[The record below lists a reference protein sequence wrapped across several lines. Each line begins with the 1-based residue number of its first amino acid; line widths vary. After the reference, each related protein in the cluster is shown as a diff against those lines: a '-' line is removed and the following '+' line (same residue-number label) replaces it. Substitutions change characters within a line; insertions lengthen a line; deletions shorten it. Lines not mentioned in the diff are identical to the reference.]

1 MTNRVRAPLAT
12 QRGIDE
18 ADIRRRI
25 DNGVKAIRAMD
36 LEAVMALYAPDL
48 VSFDIVP
55 PLRHVGAEAKREN
68 WVDVFATY
76 QPPLGYELRDLTIT
90 VGDDVAFGHSLNR
103 VSGTLRNGQRSEFWL
118 RWTAC
123 FRKIDGE
130 WLIAHDQVS
139 VPVDL
144 PSGRALLDL
153 EP

>member
-1 MTNRVRAPLAT
+1 MTT
-12 QRGIDE
+12 QRAIDE

-25 DNGVKAIRAMD
+25 DNCANALHAMD
-36 LEAVMALYAPDL
+36 LEGVMALYAPDI

-55 PLRHVGAEAKREN
+55 PLRHVGAEAKRKN

-76 QPPLGYELRDLTIT
+76 QPPLGYEFRDVTIT
-90 VGDDVAFGHSLNR
+90 VGDDVAFCHSLNR
-103 VSGTLRNGQRSEFWL
+103 VSGTLRNGQRSETWL

-123 FRKIDGE
+123 FRKIDGN

-139 VPVDL
+139 VPVDFG
-144 PSGRALLDL
+144 SGRALLDL

>member
-1 MTNRVRAPLAT
+1 VAAQRA
-12 QRGIDE
+12 IDE
-18 ADIRRRI
+18 DDIRRRI
-25 DNGVKAIRAMD
+25 DSGVKAMRAMD
-36 LEAVMALYAPDL
+36 LEGVMALYAPDM

-55 PLRHVGAEAKREN
+55 PLRHVGAAAKRKQ
-68 WVDVFATY
+68 WVDVFARY

-90 VGDDVAFGHSLNR
+90 VGDDVAFGYSLNR

-130 WLIAHDQVS
+130 WLIVHDQVS

-144 PSGRALLDL
+144 QSDRALLNL

>member
-1 MTNRVRAPLAT
+1 MAAQRA
-12 QRGIDE
+12 IDE
-18 ADIRRRI
+18 DDIRRRI
-25 DNGVKAIRAMD
+25 DSGVKAMRAMD
-36 LEAVMALYAPDL
+36 LEGVMALYAPDM

-55 PLRHVGAEAKREN
+55 PLRHVGAAAKRKQ
-68 WVDVFATY
+68 WVDVFARY

-90 VGDDVAFGHSLNR
+90 VGDDVAFGYSLNR

-130 WLIAHDQVS
+130 WLIVHDQVS

-144 PSGRALLDL
+144 QSDRALLNL